1 MRGSVPIVLPETLPQ
16 AVVAT
21 VVAMPGLIY
30 ASVRTSLGGYR
41 SADARLG
48 SRVLHAVVVGV
59 LLDLLY
65 VAVFGSALVSVFVID
80 DKGDLPDL
88 RQAALVALVL
98 GAAVPAAVAAI
109 RHGALEWIPPQTGVL
124 STGYA
129 GLASRYERLRLGLA
143 SRVGKLSK
151 HSPFEATPTA
161 WDWAAP
167 HMCDRFVRVRMADGT
182 FLGGFFGGRSYIS
195 TYPEPHD
202 IFIGEPWELDE
213 DGKFLC
219 VSEQPAGIW
228 VSLTDGSI
236 VEWIGEPLQ
245 R

>member
-1 MRGSVPIVLPETLPQ
+1 MRGAVPIVLPETLPQ
-16 AVVAT
+16 VVVAT

-30 ASVRTSLGGYR
+30 ASVRTTLGGYR

-65 VAVFGSALVSVFVID
+65 VALFGSALVSIFVID
-80 DKGDLPDL
+80 DKGKLPDL

-98 GAAVPAAVAAI
+98 GAAVPAALAAV
-109 RHGALEWIPPQTGVL
+109 RHGALEWTPPQTGVL
-124 STGYA
+124 SRAYA
-129 GLASRYERLRLGLA
+129 GLAKRYEGLGPRLAGRI
-143 SRVGKLSK
+143 GKVSK

-167 HMCDRFVRVRMADGT
+167 HMCDRYVRVRMADGT
-182 FLGGFFGGRSYIS
+182 FLGGYFGGRSYIS

-202 IFIGEPWELDE
+202 IFIDEPWELDD
-213 DGKFLC
+213 DGNFLG